1 MRGFYPVCQV
11 TELAAGYR
19 DTTKRLSIDILAEK
33 CDKQRTHYEAKAG
46 LDHCVG
52 HFQPLKIMA

>member
-19 DTTKRLSIDILAEK
+19 DTTRQVQRQLMRNESARFYHHRTRNCLAPRKLSRDI
-33 CDKQRTHYEAKAG
+33 Q
-46 LDHCVG
+46 
-52 HFQPLKIMA
+52 

>member
-19 DTTKRLSIDILAEK
+19 DTTLGRGASPLTVLPLSDVTRKFTLL
-33 CDKQRTHYEAKAG
+33 R
-46 LDHCVG
+46 
-52 HFQPLKIMA
+52 